1 MKHFTP
7 EQKHEILMEYQ
18 RYSRTHSFSSLAL
31 RHSVHD
37 GERTVRNWYQRWDG
51 TVASLQQRKG
61 AGRPNILTP
70 TEVQHNIQQPIRRSN
85 RLAQQVKYTKIAE
98 QVRQNTGKSV
108 SVQTVRRIGKQ
119 QLGASRKRGKKRTA
133 AECRY
138 IHT

>member
-7 EQKHEILMEYQ
+7 EQKHEILIEYQ
-18 RYSRTHSFSSLAL
+18 PYSRTHSFASLAL
-31 RHSVHD
+31 RHGVD
-37 GERTVRNWYQRWDG
+37 GGGRTVQNWYQRWDG
-51 TVASLQQRKG
+51 TAASLQQREG

-85 RLAQQVKYTKIAE
+85 RLAQQVKYTKIAGL
-98 QVRQNTGKSV
+98 VRQNTGKSV

-119 QLGASRKRGKKRTA
+119 QLGASQRRGQKRTA
-133 AECRY
+133 AECKH

>member
-18 RYSRTHSFSSLAL
+18 PYSGTHSFSSLAL
-31 RHSVHD
+31 RHGVHG
-37 GERTVRNWYQRWDG
+37 GERTVQNWYKRWDR
-51 TVASLQQRKG
+51 TVGSLQQSKG

-98 QVRQNTGKSV
+98 QVRQNTRKISV
-108 SVQTVRRIGKQ
+108 RSNCSSNWKTTTGSKPE
-119 QLGASRKRGKKRTA
+119 KRQ
-133 AECRY
+133 EEDSCRA
-138 IHT
+138 

>member
-1 MKHFTP
+1 MRSLLSTNHIP
-7 EQKHEILMEYQ
+7 ILIP
-18 RYSRTHSFSSLAL
+18 SLAL
-31 RHSVHD
+31 LFAMAWMV
-37 GERTVRNWYQRWDG
+37 GEGQYKTGINGGMVLLLLC
-51 TVASLQQRKG
+51 SKEEG

-133 AECRY
+133 AECKH

>member
-1 MKHFTP
+1 M
-7 EQKHEILMEYQ
+7 
-18 RYSRTHSFSSLAL
+18 RSLLSTNHIPVLIPSLVLLFAIVCMVG
-31 RHSVHD
+31 VHG

-51 TVASLQQRKG
+51 TAASLQQRKG
-61 AGRPNILTP
+61 AGRPNILTA
-70 TEVQHNIQQPIRRSN
+70 TEVRHNIQQPIRRSN

-133 AECRY
+133 AECQY